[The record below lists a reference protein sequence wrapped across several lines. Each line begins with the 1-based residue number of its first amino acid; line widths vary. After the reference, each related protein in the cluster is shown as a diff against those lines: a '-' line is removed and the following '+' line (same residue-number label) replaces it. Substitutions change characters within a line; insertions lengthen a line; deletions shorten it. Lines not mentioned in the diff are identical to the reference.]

1 MDKNRIWI
9 MGAVLVSVVVL
20 VGGWFLAIAPQLG
33 SAAQAAAQKAQ
44 VDDQNASY
52 AAQVRALQAAHAK
65 LPQTEAELAELAKAI
80 PANAGM
86 PAFYDEL
93 NAVAAAT
100 GVTITKVAPSDAV
113 PYVPPVAPSTPT
125 AASTQGS
132 SSPSSATPSPSP
144 TPAATPAPAPTAV
157 PGMPPVLDPSITAKN
172 LSLIPFVVT
181 VSGTGNAIQQFTNGV
196 QSGDRL
202 FLVTGVSISAANSGA
217 SFEGRLSGYL
227 FALASADSLAPTQ
240 K

>member
-9 MGAVLVSVVVL
+9 IGAVLVSVVVL
-20 VGGWFLAIAPQLG
+20 VGGWFAAIAPQLG

-44 VDDQNASY
+44 VDEQNASY

-65 LPQTEAELAELAKAI
+65 LPQTDAELAELAKAI
-80 PANAGM
+80 PATAGM

-93 NAVAAAT
+93 NALAAAS
-100 GVTITKVAPSDAV
+100 GVTITKFTPSDAV
-113 PYVPPVAPSTPT
+113 PYVPPVAPSAPST
-125 AASTQGS
+125 ASAQGS
-132 SSPSSATPSPSP
+132 PASATPTPTPSP
-144 TPAATPAPAPTAV
+144 AVTPAPAPTAA
-157 PGMPPVLDPSITAKN
+157 PGMPPVLDSRITAKN
-172 LSLIPFVVT
+172 LSLIPVVVT
-181 VSGTGNAIQQFTNGV
+181 VSGSGNAIQQFTNGV

-202 FLVTGVSISAANSGA
+202 FLVTGLSISAANTGP

-227 FALASADSLAPTQ
+227 FALASADSLSSAQ